1 MPQAAHACATCSVHT
16 HSALHTRRENELGG
30 SYQQVMTAAARG
42 GAGWAQG
49 TGWSFFSV
57 SRTLTLPGL
66 IRNLPGKQA
75 RGTNEAGAPDE
86 KG

>member
-1 MPQAAHACATCSVHT
+1 
-16 HSALHTRRENELGG
+16 
-30 SYQQVMTAAARG
+30 MTAAARG

-86 KG
+86 KR